1 MRFHSL
7 KNKQQ
12 MINESLGLP
21 PIQSVNGYYVKE
33 LFDPVQ
39 THGVYGVPDYSV
51 ESVTKQVK
59 EMYGAT
65 CLRIVKVTNSNLR
78 IVCFKRKR

>member
-1 MRFHSL
+1 MRFRAL

-12 MINESLGLP
+12 VLNEERGLT
-21 PIQSVNGYYVKE
+21 PIQNVSGYRVQE

-39 THGVYGVPDYSV
+39 THGVYGVPDYGVNSV
-51 ESVTKQVK
+51 VAEAK
-59 EMYGAT
+59 ERYGAT
-65 CLRIVKVTNSNLR
+65 CFRIVKVTNSNLR